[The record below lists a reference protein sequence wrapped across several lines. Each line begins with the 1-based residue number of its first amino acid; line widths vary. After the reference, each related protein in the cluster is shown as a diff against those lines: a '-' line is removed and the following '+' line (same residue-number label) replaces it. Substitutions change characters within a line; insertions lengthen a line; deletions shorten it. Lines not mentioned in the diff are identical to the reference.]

1 MDEAIRKLQEQSYK
15 TRQAHNEQRLMKERL
30 QGREEVF
37 WATYN
42 GYSASIGL
50 YRATKIDGSKIY
62 VRGLLP
68 GGVGIGDMVM
78 VCQPSSGSH
87 AFLVT

>member
-15 TRQAHNEQRLMKERL
+15 ARQAHNEQRLMKKRL
-30 QGREEVF
+30 EGREEVF
-37 WATYN
+37 SVTYN
-42 GYSASIGL
+42 GYDANSGL
-50 YRATKIDGSKIY
+50 YRATKVDGSKIY
-62 VRGLLP
+62 VQGLLP
-68 GGVGIGDMVM
+68 GGVGTGDMVV